1 MTDTSNRFREGHPI
15 ISAEAIRELEEQVN
29 RLRGALDN
37 EIYTGMKWHDQ
48 CKELERRL
56 EATAEAGMM
65 SHVNLYHH
73 HDAAFMCKAFGGR
86 GREQCDCGADLH
98 NARVRA
104 AAQGEKP

>member
-56 EATAEAGMM
+56 AATVEEGCIGSVVAQELDHQG
-65 SHVNLYHH
+65 
-73 HDAAFMCKAFGGR
+73 GGR
-86 GREQCDCGADLH
+86 GE
-98 NARVRA
+98 
-104 AAQGEKP
+104 